1 MTRATTCATTR
12 ATTCAIVFD
21 DVSLEHGGVTRLS
34 HLSLEVNRGEVLG
47 LLGHNGAGKTTS
59 MKLML
64 GLLSPTQGSLSVLG
78 QRPDRAG
85 DRAFRQHLGYLPEN
99 VRFYPNLSGRE
110 TLTYL
115 ARLKGRPTTEVD
127 ELLVQVGLGEA
138 ADRRLATW
146 SKGMR
151 QRLGLAQALLGEP
164 RLLLLDEPT
173 SGLDPAATEAVYATI
188 GMLKARGVTVVLSS
202 HLLPGVEPVIDRAL
216 ILGEGKCLAL
226 GDLASLRERFAL
238 PYVIEMRGAPQDLAL
253 RLIREGIPARSSLAD
268 GGRLRLEVAP
278 EHRMNALRLCTA
290 FQGLKDLEIRPP
302 SLEALYRRVQGCSG
316 RDPGN
321 GSEGNSESDAS
332 DRYQVIDEIDHTTVS
347 PSAEDTP

>member
-1 MTRATTCATTR
+1 MITVENLSFTYPSAPSPALRGLT
-12 ATTCAIVFD
+12 F
-21 DVSLEHGGVTRLS
+21 SLEDGEILGFLGPSGAGKSTTQKILIRL
-34 HLSLEVNRGEVLG
+34 LQGYEGRAEVLG
-47 LLGHNGAGKTTS
+47 REVRRWDKSLYEQVGVSFELPNHYARLTALENLRHFAAFYRGPTVDPHRV
-59 MKLML
+59 LDWV
-64 GLLSPTQGSLSVLG
+64 GLS
-78 QRPDRAG
+78 DAANERAG
-85 DRAFRQHLGYLPEN
+85 AL
-99 VRFYPNLSGRE
+99 
-110 TLTYL
+110 
-115 ARLKGRPTTEVD
+115 
-127 ELLVQVGLGEA
+127 
-138 ADRRLATW
+138 
-146 SKGMR
+146 SKGMKV
-151 QRLGLAQALLGEP
+151 RLNLARACMHRP
-164 RLLLLDEPT
+164 RLLFLDEPT

-302 SLEALYRRVQGCSG
+302 SLEALYRRVQDPSG

-321 GSEGNSESDAS
+321 GSQGSSESDAS
-332 DRYQVIDEIDHTTVS
+332 DRYQVIDESDHTTVS